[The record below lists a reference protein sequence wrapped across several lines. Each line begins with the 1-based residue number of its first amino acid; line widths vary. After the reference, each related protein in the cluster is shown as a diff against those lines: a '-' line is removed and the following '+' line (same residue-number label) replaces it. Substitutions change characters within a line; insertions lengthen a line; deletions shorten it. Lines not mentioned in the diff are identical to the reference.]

1 MEYGTTQLKDR
12 VISNLKK
19 RRDNVINGNINCIPF
34 PFPNFRNDIPGI
46 EQAKF
51 YQITGAT
58 KSAKSQFA
66 SYLFIYHTLLYAYRH
81 PEQLSVKVFYYP
93 LEETPENVMERFISY
108 LLYTLSDK
116 KYRISPSDL
125 RSTNNDKPL
134 PEEIL
139 DILESEEYRK
149 ILDFF
154 ESNII
159 FSDSTN
165 PTGIFYECKRYA
177 EENGVVHT
185 TKIVVKDEFGDKKN
199 VDKFDYYEMNNPQE
213 YRIIFVD
220 HISLISQERGMSQR
234 ESMGK
239 LSEYMV
245 LLRNRYKFTPVI
257 IHQQALF
264 ENIDAF
270 KMDKLTP
277 SIANLA
283 DNKAIARDVNVCI
296 SLFSPFKYG
305 IKQWLNYDISKLK
318 DNVRFIE
325 VLLNRDGQSNGVMAL
340 YFDGAVNAFAQ
351 MPMPN
356 DVTNMNKVYA
366 LIAENKPKR
375 TSVAFI
381 ALSLKNKVKSLFI
394 NHRIK

>member
-1 MEYGTTQLKDR
+1 MEQRTTQLKQR
-12 VISNLKK
+12 VLSNLRK
-19 RRDNVINGNINCIPF
+19 RRENIINGNINCIPF
-34 PFPNFRNDIPGI
+34 PFSNFRNDIPGI
-46 EQAKF
+46 EQGKY

-66 SYLFIYHTLLYAYRH
+66 SYLFIYHSLLYAYEH
-81 PEQLSVKVFYYP
+81 PSQLSVKIFYYP
-93 LEETPENVMERFISY
+93 LEETPENVFERFMSY

-154 ESNII
+154 EANII

-177 EENGVVHT
+177 EENGTVHSI
-185 TKIVVKDEFGDKKN
+185 KVPVKDDFGDKKL

-234 ESMGK
+234 ETMSK

-270 KMDKLTP
+270 KLDKLTP
-277 SIANLA
+277 SVANLA

-296 SLFSPFKYG
+296 SLFSPFKYD
-305 IKQWLNYDISKLK
+305 IKQWLGYDISKLK
-318 DNVRFIE
+318 DNVRFVE

-356 DVTNMNKVYA
+356 DITNMNKVYT
-366 LIAENKPKR
+366 LIANNKPKKL
-375 TSVAFI
+375 SVSFI
-381 ALSLKNKVKSLFI
+381 ALSVKNKVKSLFI
-394 NHRIK
+394 NRKFK

>member
-1 MEYGTTQLKDR
+1 MEQRNSKLKER
-12 VISNLKK
+12 VLSNLAK
-19 RRDNVINGNINCIPF
+19 RRNNIINGNINCIPF
-34 PFPNFRNDIPGI
+34 PFVGFRNDIPGI

-51 YQITGAT
+51 YQITGST
-58 KSAKSQFA
+58 KSGKSQFA
-66 SYLFIYHTLLYAYRH
+66 SYLFIYHCLLYAYNN
-81 PEQLSVKVFYYP
+81 PEQLSVRIFYYP

-139 DILESEEYRK
+139 NILESEEYRK

-154 ESNII
+154 EANII

-177 EENGVVHT
+177 EENGTVHSI
-185 TKIVVKDEFGDKKN
+185 KVPVKDDFGDKKF
-199 VDKFDYYEMNNPQE
+199 VDKFDYYEMDNPQE

-234 ESMGK
+234 ESMSK

-305 IKQWLNYDISKLK
+305 IKQWMNYDITKLR
-318 DNVRFIE
+318 DNVRFVE

-351 MPMPN
+351 LPAFN
-356 DVTNMNKVYA
+356 DVVNMNKVYS
-366 LIAENKPKR
+366 LIASNRPKK
-375 TSVAFI
+375 TSIAFI

-394 NHRIK
+394 NRKFK

>member
-1 MEYGTTQLKDR
+1 MEQRTTQLKQR

-34 PFPNFRNDIPGI
+34 PFSNFRNDIPGI
-46 EQAKF
+46 EQGKF

-66 SYLFIYHTLLYAYRH
+66 SYLFIYHTLLYAYNH
-81 PEQLSVKVFYYP
+81 PQQLSVKIFYYP

-139 DILESEEYRK
+139 DILESEEYK
-149 ILDFF
+149 NILDFF

-177 EENGVVHT
+177 EENGTVHT
-185 TKIVVKDEFGDKKN
+185 TKVTVKNEFGDKKL
-199 VDKFDYYEMNNPQE
+199 VDKFDYYEMNNSQE

-220 HISLISQERGMSQR
+220 HISLISQERGMTQR

-318 DNVRFIE
+318 DNIRFIE
-325 VLLNRDGQSNGVMAL
+325 VLLNRDGQSNGVLAL

-356 DVTNMNKVYA
+356 DAINMNKVYS
-366 LIAENKPKR
+366 LIESNKPKR
-375 TSVAFI
+375 ISIAFI
-381 ALSLKNKVKSLFI
+381 ALSIKNKVKNIFTNNKI
-394 NHRIK
+394 N

>member
-1 MEYGTTQLKDR
+1 MEQRVIELKNR

-19 RRDNVINGNINCIPF
+19 RRENVINGNINCIPF
-34 PFPNFRNDIPGI
+34 PFPSFRNDIPGI
-46 EQAKF
+46 EQGKF

-66 SYLFIYHTLLYAYRH
+66 SYLFIYHTLMYAYEH
-81 PEQLSVKVFYYP
+81 PDQLSVKIFYYP

-108 LLYTLSDK
+108 LLYSMSDK

-154 ESNII
+154 EANII

-165 PTGIFYECKRYA
+165 PTGVLYECKRYA
-177 EENGVVHT
+177 EEHGTVHS
-185 TKIVVKDEFGDKKN
+185 TKVIVKDEFGDKKE
-199 VDKFDYYEMNNPQE
+199 VSKFDYYEMDNPQE

-220 HISLISQERGMSQR
+220 HISLISQERGLSQR

-305 IKQWLNYDISKLK
+305 IKQWMNYDITKLK

-325 VLLNRDGQSNGVMAL
+325 VLLNRDGQSNGIMAL

-356 DVTNMNKVYA
+356 DTINMNKVYN
-366 LIAENKPKR
+366 LIASNKPKKI
-375 TSVAFI
+375 SVAFI
-381 ALSLKNKVKSLFI
+381 ALSIKNKVKSIFSNNKI
-394 NHRIK
+394 N

>member
-1 MEYGTTQLKDR
+1 MEQRTTQLKQR

-34 PFPNFRNDIPGI
+34 PFSNFRNDIPGI
-46 EQAKF
+46 EQGKF

-66 SYLFIYHTLLYAYRH
+66 SYLFIYHTLLYAYNH
-81 PEQLSVKVFYYP
+81 PQQLSVKIFYYP

-139 DILESEEYRK
+139 DILESEEYK
-149 ILDFF
+149 NILDFF

-177 EENGVVHT
+177 EENGTVHT
-185 TKIVVKDEFGDKKN
+185 TKVTVKNEFGDRKLA
-199 VDKFDYYEMNNPQE
+199 DKFNYYEMNNPQE

-220 HISLISQERGMSQR
+220 HISLISQERGMTQR

-318 DNVRFIE
+318 DNIRFIE
-325 VLLNRDGQSNGVMAL
+325 VLLNRDGQSNGVLAL

-356 DVTNMNKVYA
+356 DAVNMNKVYS
-366 LIAENKPKR
+366 LIESNKPKR
-375 TSVAFI
+375 ISIAFI
-381 ALSLKNKVKSLFI
+381 ALSIKNKVKNIFTNNKI
-394 NHRIK
+394 N

>member
-1 MEYGTTQLKDR
+1 MVGKPI
-12 VISNLKK
+12 VGK
-19 RRDNVINGNINCIPF
+19 
-34 PFPNFRNDIPGI
+34 
-46 EQAKF
+46 
-51 YQITGAT
+51 AT

-66 SYLFIYHTLLYAYRH
+66 SYLFIYHSLLYAYNH
-81 PEQLSVKVFYYP
+81 PEQLSVKIFYYP

-125 RSTNNDKPL
+125 RSTNNDNPL
-134 PEEIL
+134 PAAII
-139 DILESEEYRK
+139 DILESDEYRE

-154 ESNII
+154 EDHII

-177 EENGVVHT
+177 EEHGTVHT
-185 TKIVVKDEFGDKKN
+185 TKVAVKDDFGEKKL

-220 HISLISQERGMSQR
+220 HISLISQERGMNQR
-234 ESMGK
+234 ETMGK

-305 IKQWLNYDISKLK
+305 IKQWMNYDITKLR

-351 MPMPN
+351 LPSFN
-356 DVTNMNKVYA
+356 DVPNMNKVYN
-366 LIAENKPKR
+366 LIQANKPRR
-375 TSVAFI
+375 TSIAFF
-381 ALSLKNKVKSLFI
+381 ALSMKNKVKSLFI
-394 NHRIK
+394 NHKFK

>member
-1 MEYGTTQLKDR
+1 MEQRTTQLKQR

-34 PFPNFRNDIPGI
+34 PFSNFRNDIPGI
-46 EQAKF
+46 EQGKF

-66 SYLFIYHTLLYAYRH
+66 SYLFIYHTLLYAYNH
-81 PEQLSVKVFYYP
+81 PQQLSVKIFYYP

-139 DILESEEYRK
+139 DILESEEYK
-149 ILDFF
+149 NILDFF

-177 EENGVVHT
+177 EENGTVHT
-185 TKIVVKDEFGDKKN
+185 TKVTVKNEFGDKKL

-220 HISLISQERGMSQR
+220 HISLISQERGMTQR

-318 DNVRFIE
+318 DNIRFIE
-325 VLLNRDGQSNGVMAL
+325 VLLNRDGQSNGVLAL

-356 DVTNMNKVYA
+356 DAVNMNKVYA
-366 LIAENKPKR
+366 LIAENKPKKV
-375 TSVAFI
+375 SVAFI
-381 ALSLKNKVKSLFI
+381 ALSIKNKVKNIFTNNKI
-394 NHRIK
+394 N

>member
-1 MEYGTTQLKDR
+1 MEQRVNKLKER
-12 VISNLKK
+12 VISNLIK

-46 EQAKF
+46 EQAKY

-66 SYLFIYHTLLYAYRH
+66 SYLFIYHSLLYAYRN
-81 PEQLSVKVFYYP
+81 PEQLSVKIFYYP

-108 LLYTLSDK
+108 LLYTLSNK

-125 RSTNNDKPL
+125 RSTNNDNPL
-134 PEEIL
+134 PAEII
-139 DILESEEYRK
+139 DILHSDEYRE

-154 ESNII
+154 EDHII

-177 EENGVVHT
+177 EEHGTVHT
-185 TKIVVKDEFGDKKN
+185 TKVTVKDDFGEKKL
-199 VDKFDYYEMNNPQE
+199 VDKFDYYEMENPQE

-234 ESMGK
+234 ETMGK

-305 IKQWLNYDISKLK
+305 IKQWMNYDITKLR

-351 MPMPN
+351 LPSFN
-356 DVTNMNKVYA
+356 DIPNMNKVYA
-366 LIAENKPKR
+366 LIQANKPKR
-375 TSVAFI
+375 TSIAFF
-381 ALSLKNKVKSLFI
+381 ALSMKNKVKSLFI
-394 NHRIK
+394 NRKFK

>member
-1 MEYGTTQLKDR
+1 ME
-12 VISNLKK
+12 
-19 RRDNVINGNINCIPF
+19 
-34 PFPNFRNDIPGI
+34 
-46 EQAKF
+46 
-51 YQITGAT
+51 
-58 KSAKSQFA
+58 
-66 SYLFIYHTLLYAYRH
+66 
-81 PEQLSVKVFYYP
+81 
-93 LEETPENVMERFISY
+93 
-108 LLYTLSDK
+108 
-116 KYRISPSDL
+116 
-125 RSTNNDKPL
+125 
-134 PEEIL
+134 
-139 DILESEEYRK
+139 
-149 ILDFF
+149 
-154 ESNII
+154 
-159 FSDSTN
+159 
-165 PTGIFYECKRYA
+165 
-177 EENGVVHT
+177 
-185 TKIVVKDEFGDKKN
+185 
-199 VDKFDYYEMNNPQE
+199 NPQE

-234 ESMGK
+234 ETMGK

-305 IKQWLNYDISKLK
+305 IKQWMNYDITKLR

-351 MPMPN
+351 LPSFN

-366 LIAENKPKR
+366 LIQANKPKR
-375 TSVAFI
+375 TSIAFV
-381 ALSLKNKVKSLFI
+381 ALSVKNKVKSLFSSLNI
-394 NHRIK
+394 